1 MSCCRAFNN
10 YASLIINLAAI
21 WSANHLCSCI
31 YIGVIWWC
39 IGEAIIIWLECSADQ
54 LLVQP
59 DHGRPLQD
67 TEVRYQGRIVQ
78 AITLPMLLGCMLME
92 PWLWCLCGVW
102 TMYLFKSSSRLDSF
116 IEKKTFS
123 TLVVPWLYWMHCNFN
138 WFKFCCFHKLA
149 TIECIQT
156 VQCIIMAS
164 KCQFRKVKTVKRNLI
179 NVNRAEIKSMWYNEV
194 QIVSVCI
201 LMVPWWNY

>member
-1 MSCCRAFNN
+1 MKCESSMFLHIYRSNLMMYWWSYNYMIRVLCRSIACSTWPWKAFARYWGEVPGQNCSGY
-10 YASLIINLAAI
+10 YAPNAVGMHVDGALVMMFVWGMDHVPIQ
-21 WSANHLCSCI
+21 
-31 YIGVIWWC
+31 
-39 IGEAIIIWLECSADQ
+39 ELEQTWQ
-54 LLVQP
+54 L
-59 DHGRPLQD
+59 HR
-67 TEVRYQGRIVQ
+67 
-78 AITLPMLLGCMLME
+78 
-92 PWLWCLCGVW
+92 
-102 TMYLFKSSSRLDSF
+102 
-116 IEKKTFS
+116 KKTFS

-156 VQCIIMAS
+156 VQWIIMAS